1 MFDLFFCFVLFFFY
15 SDFICCNLAMPRL
28 TEWASVLRNLPFFF
42 LRSLLKLKTDLS
54 KVSKCCWTKKKKKKV
69 KDPLNC
75 TVVKKKQPSTFEEG
89 FRSSEREKKKRLL
102 APFVWRQILIE
113 RLVVGARRFHRW
125 SRFVSAVLLFDGKM
139 KKKKKAM
146 QTWAEASGGNCWLG
160 FGLRARTVVMGS
172 LFA

>member
-54 KVSKCCWTKKKKKKV
+54 KVSKCCWTKKKKKV

-75 TVVKKKQPSTFEEG
+75 TVVKKKNNQAPLKRASDPPK
-89 FRSSEREKKKRLL
+89 ERKKKDSWHLL
-102 APFVWRQILIE
+102 SEDRY
-113 RLVVGARRFHRW
+113 
-125 SRFVSAVLLFDGKM
+125 
-139 KKKKKAM
+139 
-146 QTWAEASGGNCWLG
+146 
-160 FGLRARTVVMGS
+160 
-172 LFA
+172 